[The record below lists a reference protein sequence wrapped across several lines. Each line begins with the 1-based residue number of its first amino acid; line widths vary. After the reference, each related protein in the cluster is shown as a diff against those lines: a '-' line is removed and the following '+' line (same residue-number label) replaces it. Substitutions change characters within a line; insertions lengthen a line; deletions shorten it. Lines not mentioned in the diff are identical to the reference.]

1 MADDNLGILFI
12 PCSITPSASIHSHGS
27 MNENSFAT
35 QTTQTG
41 DYWVAHKGDSFDSTS
56 NCYTNDSRMSLNKS
70 CRSRSVPS
78 IKCVYCKRSHG
89 FNAMMK
95 TSESMQYTPRVTAI
109 PGMIEL
115 DQGRRKKTKV
125 PLDVS
130 IFIHVIFII
139 APPESYGTVKGS
151 LPDLRHDCCCPRRYQ
166 GHSAVRLH
174 GQSVGSTESLLDD
187 SEVFIQR
194 SSHNVGTDYTMSSS
208 RMLPAKQQ
216 SRRCSENDIGRS
228 NENKN

>member
-1 MADDNLGILFI
+1 
-12 PCSITPSASIHSHGS
+12 

-41 DYWVAHKGDSFDSTS
+41 DYWVVHKGDSFDSTS

-109 PGMIEL
+109 PGMIKL
-115 DQGRRKKTKV
+115 DQGRRKETKV
-125 PLDVS
+125 LW
-130 IFIHVIFII
+130 I
-139 APPESYGTVKGS
+139 
-151 LPDLRHDCCCPRRYQ
+151 YQ
-166 GHSAVRLH
+166 FLFML
-174 GQSVGSTESLLDD
+174 SLLLLPQNLMERSRDPCLTSVTTAVVHGGIKD
-187 SEVFIQR
+187 TR
-194 SSHNVGTDYTMSSS
+194 SSVSMVS
-208 RMLPAKQQ
+208 RWAPLKAY
-216 SRRCSENDIGRS
+216 
-228 NENKN
+228 

>member
-41 DYWVAHKGDSFDSTS
+41 DYWVVHKGDSFDSTS

-125 PLDVS
+125 PLDLS

-139 APPESYGTVKGS
+139 APQNHMERSRDPYLTFGTT
-151 LPDLRHDCCCPRRYQ
+151 
-166 GHSAVRLH
+166 AVVH
-174 GQSVGSTESLLDD
+174 GGIKDTRPSVS
-187 SEVFIQR
+187 
-194 SSHNVGTDYTMSSS
+194 MAS
-208 RMLPAKQQ
+208 RWAPLKAY
-216 SRRCSENDIGRS
+216 
-228 NENKN
+228 